1 MSLRNEFHSNYR
13 TNFFERVWQFPPR
26 QFERCFTI
34 LLCSRRSWAGTR
46 RISHGPATRHQQP
59 LRPSLQLGR
68 DRRGPG
74 RNVDR
79 RGSLL
84 CAADGRLSFSL
95 LNNMLCHQY
104 RGYTIGVEC
113 KGSIW
118 LITASPKTADLPIL
132 HCYCSKATA
141 QSETDAIAEAKYRVD
156 RVLAAP
162 LSTS

>member
-13 TNFFERVWQFPPR
+13 TNFLSGCGNYHRANSSDALRFSS
-26 QFERCFTI
+26 
-34 LLCSRRSWAGTR
+34 CSRRSWAGTR
-46 RISHGPATRHQQP
+46 RISHGPAIRHQQP